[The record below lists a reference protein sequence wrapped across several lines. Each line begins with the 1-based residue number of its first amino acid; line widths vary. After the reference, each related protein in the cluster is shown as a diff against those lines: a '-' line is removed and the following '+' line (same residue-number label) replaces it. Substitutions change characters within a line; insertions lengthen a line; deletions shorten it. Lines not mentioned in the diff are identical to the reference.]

1 MAPKAVTAMQKNLGL
16 AVLVL
21 SVGLAGCSDLFDGD
35 GRDVVGS
42 GTVIAESRDVSD
54 FDQITLAGEGTVI
67 VTEGLGFLFTVETD
81 DNLMTYIET
90 TVADNRLTIATES
103 GIDIEPTASVTY
115 LISAPDITRLTLSG
129 AGNFQLATS
138 SGESLTLTLSGAG
151 DITIDSVTADQL
163 DVELSGVGTITL
175 GGEVGTQDVT
185 LSGAGSYQAAD
196 LRSTTANV
204 TTSGAGNAT
213 VWVTGE
219 LDATVSGVGSI
230 DYYGSPRL
238 TDKVTGLGK
247 ITSRGDR

>member
-1 MAPKAVTAMQKNLGL
+1 MQSKIAL
-16 AVLVL
+16 AALLLLSLV
-21 SVGLAGCSDLFDGD
+21 ATGCGD
-35 GRDVVGS
+35 GLDLNNTDVAGS
-42 GTVIAESRDVSD
+42 GTITTETRDLSG
-54 FDQITLAGEGTVI
+54 FDQVTLAGEGNVI
-67 VTEGLGFLFTVETD
+67 LTEGSGPLFTIETD
-81 DNLMTYIET
+81 DNLLAHIET
-90 TVADNRLTIATES
+90 TVANGVLTIATES
-103 GIDIEPTASVTY
+103 GIDIDPTESVKY
-115 LISAPDITRLTLSG
+115 VISMPDITGLTLSG
-129 AGNFQLATS
+129 AGNFQLTTS